1 MTEKR
6 EVTTMLD
13 DALELL
19 IQDLSCS
26 EALEYC
32 ADQIQLTGILERI
45 AENIMYAAEAQ

>member
-1 MTEKR
+1 
-6 EVTTMLD
+6 MLN

-32 ADQIQLTGILERI
+32 ADQIQLTIILEKI
-45 AENIMYAAEAQ
+45 AENLMYAAEAR